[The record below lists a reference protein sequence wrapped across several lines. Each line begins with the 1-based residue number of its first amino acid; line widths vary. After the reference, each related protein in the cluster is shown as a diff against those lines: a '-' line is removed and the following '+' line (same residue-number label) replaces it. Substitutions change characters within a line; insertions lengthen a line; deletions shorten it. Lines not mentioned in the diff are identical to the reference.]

1 MFTIVLR
8 TVLIYLL
15 LFVVLRLMGKR
26 QIGELQTSEFVITV
40 LLSEIASAPITNES
54 IPLLHAVVPILILLV
69 TEILISVALLRF
81 NFLKKIF
88 YGKPSVLIRRGT
100 IDEKELRR
108 NRMEIDELLSAL
120 RQQGYSDVSDIRY
133 AILEENGALS
143 VFPNAARSSL
153 TPSDMKLTTEERG
166 LAHLLLLDGRLISEN
181 LALSGWTEDRLDK
194 ELRRRGLS
202 RKDVFL
208 FSADDAGTVNCV
220 KKEDAP

>member
-1 MFTIVLR
+1 MLTIVLR

-40 LLSEIASAPITNES
+40 LLSEIASAPITNDS

-69 TEILISVALLRF
+69 TEILISLALLRF
-81 NFLKKIF
+81 NCLKKIF
-88 YGKPSVLIRRGT
+88 YGKPSVLICRGT
-100 IDEKELRR
+100 IDVKELRR

-143 VFPNAARSSL
+143 VFPNAARSFL
-153 TPSDMKLTTEERG
+153 TPSDLALSPEERG

-194 ELRRRGLS
+194 ELRQRGLS

-208 FSADDAGTVNCV
+208 FSADDTGAVNCV